1 MDLDLFKDFFMADE
15 SFKTVGLI
23 ILWQM
28 RGEMKSMKDAI
39 KSLTEKM
46 DQHERR
52 QDERWSNHE
61 SRLIKVEDKLGE

>member
-1 MDLDLFKDFFMADE
+1 MEIIDFIKLFTSDE
-15 SFKTVGLI
+15 SFKTVGLV

-28 RGEMKSMKDAI
+28 RGEMKSMKEAI
-39 KSLTEKM
+39 RSLTDKMAEHEK
-46 DQHERR
+46 R